1 MTTFTWTEARV
12 REALDLPRESEKPGT
27 VERHFSGVSTDSRT
41 VEPGALLVALKG
53 PRFDAHDF
61 VAAALESGATGAV
74 VDRALPGVDPALLFQ
89 VPDTLKA
96 LGKLA
101 SFRRRALPARVVGIT
116 GSVGKTTTKELLRGA
131 LEGALSVHVTAAN
144 LNNRVGVP
152 LTLLSAPAHAD
163 VVVVEMGTS
172 EPGEMGVLSRI
183 ALPDLGVITAVAE
196 SHIEGLGSLE
206 GVFTEKLA
214 LMEGMPP
221 QAPMVVGDTPPELA
235 IRARAT
241 GRPVSVA
248 GWGSVADPHLRP
260 LDVRPLAKGTLGFEW
275 QGIRVNSSVP
285 GRHGVS
291 CALLALEVAR
301 QMGVEPR
308 VAARGLA
315 HVAPPPLRGEFQ
327 EVAGLTLILDCYNAG
342 PESVREAAE
351 ILAAQEGR
359 TRVAFLG
366 SMRELGHL
374 EAPRHLETL
383 KAVLELGVERV
394 VATGAF
400 AEAAAQLPAPTRS
413 HPGLLVEADPDAAY
427 LALRPLLAGDE
438 VVLLKASRGIRL
450 ERLIPR
456 FEDDF
461 QRPAPTPAGEG
472 R

>member
-1 MTTFTWTEARV
+1 MTGFTWTSARV
-12 REALDLPRESEKPGT
+12 REALGLPGESGEPGV
-27 VERHFSGVSTDSRT
+27 VERHFTGISTDSRT

-61 VAAALESGATGAV
+61 VAAALELGAAAAV

-89 VPDTLKA
+89 VPDTLVA

-101 SFRRRALPARVVGIT
+101 SFRRQALPARVVGIT

-131 LEGALSVHVTAAN
+131 LGGALSVHVTPAN

-152 LTLLSAPAHAD
+152 LTLLSAPASAE
-163 VVVVEMGTS
+163 VVVVEMGIS
-172 EPGEMGVLSRI
+172 EPGEMGDLSRI

-206 GVFTEKLA
+206 GVFVEKLG
-214 LMEGMPP
+214 LMEGMAP

-235 IRARAT
+235 VRVRAT
-241 GRPVSVA
+241 GRPVRVA
-248 GWGSVADPHLRP
+248 GWGRMADPDLRP
-260 LDVRPLAKGTLGFEW
+260 QDVRPVANGALGFEW
-275 QGIRVNSSVP
+275 QGIRVTSGVP

-301 QMGVEPR
+301 QMGVEPE
-308 VAARGLA
+308 VAAQGLT
-315 HVAPPPLRGEFQ
+315 HVAPPPLRGEFL
-327 EVAGLTLILDCYNAG
+327 EVGGLTLILDCYNAG

-359 TRVAFLG
+359 SRVAFLG
-366 SMRELGHL
+366 SMRELGPL

-383 KAVLELGVERV
+383 QAVLDTGVERV

-400 AEAAAQLPAPTRS
+400 AEAAGRLPAPTRS
-413 HPGLLVEADPDAAY
+413 YPGLLVEPDPDAAY
-427 LALRPLLAGDE
+427 LALRPLLGGNE

-456 FEDDF
+456 FQDDF
-461 QRPAPTPAGEG
+461 PGPAPSPAGEG